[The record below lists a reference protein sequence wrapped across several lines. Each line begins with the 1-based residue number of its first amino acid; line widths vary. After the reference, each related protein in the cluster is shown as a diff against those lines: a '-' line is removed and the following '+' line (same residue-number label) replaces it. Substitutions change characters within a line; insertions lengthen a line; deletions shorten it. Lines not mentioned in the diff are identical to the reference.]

1 MISKK
6 GLETKVE
13 SHEIAPLGR
22 ELSIRRSSNQ
32 RLRDIEAEAYT
43 GYTPGNHVLVRR
55 CHDQVPIW
63 MSQDSSYCIIRTTLT
78 ALMVA

>member
-13 SHEIAPLGR
+13 SHEIAHLGI

-32 RLRDIEAEAYT
+32 RLKDIGAEAYT

-55 CHDQVPIW
+55 CHGQVPIW
-63 MSQDSSYCIIRTTLT
+63 VSQDSSYCKFRTTLT
-78 ALMVA
+78 ALVVA